1 VIRKAG
7 LGDGLSENSRTEM
20 GLEEEYRAAAPIAWI
35 LGIWES
41 RSREGEPRAA
51 AEEQREGAW
60 VRASRDRVEWSRGVR
75 VDEKINLR
83 VVLQNRLPD
92 IFFGQEGDREYYKVD
107 M

>member
-7 LGDGLSENSRTEM
+7 LGDGLSENSRPEM
-20 GLEEEYRAAAPIAWI
+20 GLKEYRLVALLVWI

-75 VDEKINLR
+75 VEEKINLR
-83 VVLQNRLPD
+83 VALQNRMPD
-92 IFFGQEGDREYYKVD
+92 IFFRPEGV
-107 M
+107 